1 MEAQTPGAL
10 GRLARRLTVGLI
22 SGALLATSAS
32 LAVADST
39 STTTPADTPSQAVA
53 APAAAVGNVT
63 ISMPT
68 AQYVGV
74 KSYATGKVS
83 GFTGQV
89 TVKAQVYV
97 DGAWKTST
105 SATVA
110 EGGTYKLLLSTGT
123 HTKGSWKWRVTAS
136 DTAGTTA
143 TTDTYTFKRVA
154 TPSVTASA
162 TRYRAVGSTVKLT
175 GKLKG
180 FLPGKVT
187 VESQVRVNGA
197 WKTLSK
203 TTTSSTSYSVSAQYK
218 TGTLATYKFRV
229 RATQDSQRVGSSSV
243 KVTRVPKKSASI
255 NKDRVKLLGAS
266 TYATGTVKGYSGKV
280 TVAAQVRS
288 NGKWVTKTKKAISV
302 KYNGTKYSLPLTY
315 KEDHTGTVKWRVL
328 VTQGSSRTG
337 SSSMKITR
345 TLKGID
351 SRCLTGR
358 VLCISKDDRKLR
370 WMIDGKI
377 VTTLDARFGASSSP
391 TRNGSFTVFRKSRDH
406 VSSIYGSSM
415 PFAMFFSGGQAVH
428 YSADFAARGYAGAS
442 HGCVNI
448 RDYAAIKALFDKVK
462 LGDKV
467 VVYN

>member
-1 MEAQTPGAL
+1 MEAQTSGGLRRWAK
-10 GRLARRLTVGLI
+10 RLTVGLI

-32 LAVADST
+32 LAVADP
-39 STTTPADTPSQAVA
+39 TPAPTPTLGAA

-74 KSYATGKVS
+74 KSYATGRVS

-97 DGAWKTST
+97 DGAWKSGTPV
-105 SATVA
+105 TVA
-110 EGGTYKLLLSTGT
+110 EGGAYKLLLSTGT

-136 DTAGTTA
+136 DAAGTTA
-143 TTDTYTFKRVA
+143 TTDTHTIKRVA
-154 TPSVTASA
+154 TPRVTAST

-187 VESQVRVNGA
+187 IESQVRVNGA

-203 TTTSSTSYSVSAQYK
+203 STTSSTSYSISAQYR
-218 TGTLATYKFRV
+218 TGTLATNKFRV
-229 RATQDSQRVGSSSV
+229 RATQSPTTVGSDSV

-288 NGKWVTKTKKAISV
+288 HGKWVTKAKKTVSA

-315 KEDHTGTVKWRVL
+315 REDHTGTVKWRVL

-358 VLCISKDDRKLR
+358 VLCISKDDHKLR

-448 RDYAAIKALFDKVK
+448 RDYAAIKALFDKVR

>member
-10 GRLARRLTVGLI
+10 RRWATRLTVGLI

-39 STTTPADTPSQAVA
+39 PTPTPPSSPAPSTS
-53 APAAAVGNVT
+53 APAPAVS

-83 GFTGQV
+83 GFTGKV
-89 TVKAQVYV
+89 TVKAQAYV
-97 DGAWKTST
+97 DGSWKTST
-105 SATVA
+105 SGEIA
-110 EGGTYKLLLSTGT
+110 EGGTYKLLLSTGAS
-123 HTKGSWKWRVTAS
+123 TKGSWKWRVTAS
-136 DTAGTTA
+136 DAAGTTA
-143 TTDTYTFKRVA
+143 MTATQTLRRVA
-154 TPSVTASA
+154 TPSVTAAA
-162 TRYRAVGSTVKLT
+162 TRYRVVGSTVKLR

-187 VESQVRVNGA
+187 VESQVRGDGK

-203 TTTSSTSYSVSAQYK
+203 TTTSSATYSITAQYK
-218 TGTLATYKFRV
+218 TGTLATHHFRV
-229 RATQDSQRVGSSSV
+229 RATQGSTVVASGNL
-243 KVTRVPKKSASI
+243 KVTRVPKKSVSI
-255 NKDRVKLLGAS
+255 GKDRVKLLGAS
-266 TYATGTVKGYSGKV
+266 TSATGTVKGYNGKV
-280 TVAAQVRS
+280 TLSAQVRS
-288 NGKWVTKTKKAISV
+288 NGKWVTKSKKTISV

-315 KEDHTGTVKWRVL
+315 KEDNTGTVKWRVL

-337 SSSMKITR
+337 SASMKVTR

-351 SRCLTGR
+351 KRCLTGR

-370 WMIDGKI
+370 WMVDGKI
-377 VTTLDARFGASSSP
+377 VTTLDARFGASSTP

-448 RDYAAIKALFDKVK
+448 RDYAAIKSLFDKVK

>member
-10 GRLARRLTVGLI
+10 RRWAKRLTVGLI

-32 LAVADST
+32 FAAAD
-39 STTTPADTPSQAVA
+39 TTPTPTPPLTAA
-53 APAAAVGNVT
+53 APAVAGGNVT

-74 KSYATGKVS
+74 KAYATGKVS
-83 GFTGQV
+83 GFTGNV
-89 TVKAQVYV
+89 TVRAQVYV
-97 DGAWKTST
+97 DGAWKSG
-105 SATVA
+105 APVTVA

-123 HTKGSWKWRVTAS
+123 NTKGSWKWRVTAS
-136 DTAGTTA
+136 DSAGTTA
-143 TTDTYTFKRVA
+143 TTDTHTIKRVA
-154 TPSVTASA
+154 TPTVTASA

-280 TVAAQVRS
+280 TIAAQVRS
-288 NGKWVTKTKKAISV
+288 NGKWVTKTKTTISV